1 LEDKINP
8 KPPPDRRAGLKGLS
22 DHSDLNK
29 DIFDSNMISVEEAK
43 KIIAENVTPLTPL
56 PLPLQQVT
64 GLTLAQDIHASIDIP
79 AFPQSSVDGFA
90 FSFNDWQQHKK
101 LKISGEVAA
110 GSNENFTLAQ
120 GNVVRIFTGAA
131 VPAGADTVVM
141 QEKIK
146 AINGELIIED
156 EGIQIGNSVRPR
168 GSEIK
173 AGALALE
180 KDSVLS
186 PAAIGFLAGIGIFEV
201 NVYPNPS
208 ISIIITGNELQQPG
222 KPLQH
227 GQVYESNSFTLKAV
241 LHQLHINA
249 IEVFYA
255 ADKPEIVT
263 STLEKA
269 LQQSDVVLLTGGI
282 SVGDYDFVLQAATE
296 CGVEKLFH
304 KVKQRPGKPLYFGK
318 KGNKL
323 VFGLPGNPSSVLTC
337 FYQYV
342 FPALEKMS
350 NRKNLPQTVKAPL
363 SKSFQKAAGLTHFLK
378 GYYDGNAVT
387 PLDAQESYRLS
398 SFARANCLIQV
409 NEDITECRQG
419 DLLDVHLLL
428 S

>member
-1 LEDKINP
+1 
-8 KPPPDRRAGLKGLS
+8 
-22 DHSDLNK
+22 
-29 DIFDSNMISVEEAK
+29 MISVTEAK
-43 KIIAENVTPLTPL
+43 EIINNNTN
-56 PLPLQQVT
+56 
-64 GLTLAQDIHASIDIP
+64 TLAPLKSVLSLAEGKVLAEDVYAPMDIP
-79 AFPQSSVDGFA
+79 AFPQSSMDGYA
-90 FSFNDWQQHKK
+90 FSFAHWQKKKK
-101 LKISGEVAA
+101 LEIAGEVAA
-110 GSNENFTLAQ
+110 GNNEIFTLAQ
-120 GNVVRIFTGAA
+120 GNAVRIFTGAA

-156 EGIQIGNSVRPR
+156 ENLQVGNSVRPK

-180 KDSVLS
+180 KETVLS
-186 PAAIGFLAGIGIFEV
+186 PAAIGFLAGIGISEV

-227 GQVYESNSFTLKAV
+227 GQVYESNSFALKAV
-241 LHQLHINA
+241 LKQLYINNV
-249 IEVFYA
+249 EVFYA
-255 ADKPEIVT
+255 TDKPEIVT
-263 STLEKA
+263 GTLDKA
-269 LQQSDVVLLTGGI
+269 LQKSDVVLLTGGI
-282 SVGDYDFVLQAATE
+282 SVGDYDFVLQAANE

-318 KGNKL
+318 KVNKL

-342 FPALEKMS
+342 IPAIEKMS
-350 NRKNLPQTVKAPL
+350 KRRKLLLVVQAPL

-378 GYYDGNAVT
+378 GFYDGKTVA

-409 NEDITECRQG
+409 NEDVTECRHG
-419 DLLDVHLLL
+419 DLVDVHLLPF
-428 S
+428 